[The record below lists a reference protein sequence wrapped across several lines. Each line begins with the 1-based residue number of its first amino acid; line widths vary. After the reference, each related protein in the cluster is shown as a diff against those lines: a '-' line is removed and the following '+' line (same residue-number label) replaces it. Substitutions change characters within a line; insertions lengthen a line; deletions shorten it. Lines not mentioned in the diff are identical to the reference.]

1 MILVDT
7 GPIVAAASK
16 RDEHHATCLAVL
28 SSLREPPLITSL
40 VVMEV
45 CYFLST
51 RATPAAEAGF
61 LRSVAV
67 GTLDLVNLGPDD
79 LTRSTEL
86 VERYANLPLGAA
98 DASVIAVAERLR
110 IRQILTLDRAH
121 FSIVRPN
128 HIDAFDLL
136 P

>member
-1 MILVDT
+1 M
-7 GPIVAAASK
+7 
-16 RDEHHATCLAVL
+16 
-28 SSLREPPLITSL
+28 
-40 VVMEV
+40 
-45 CYFLST
+45 
-51 RATPAAEAGF
+51 
-61 LRSVAV
+61 
-67 GTLDLVNLGPDD
+67 TLESDD
-79 LTRSTEL
+79 LQRSAEL

-98 DASVIAVAERLR
+98 DASVIAVAERLD

>member
-1 MILVDT
+1 M
-7 GPIVAAASK
+7 
-16 RDEHHATCLAVL
+16 
-28 SSLREPPLITSL
+28 
-40 VVMEV
+40 
-45 CYFLST
+45 
-51 RATPAAEAGF
+51 
-61 LRSVAV
+61 AV
-67 GTLDLVNLGPDD
+67 GTFDLVNLGPDD
-79 LTRSTEL
+79 LTRSAEL

-110 IRQILTLDRAH
+110 IRVRQILTLDRAH